1 MSTKLFGDFFK
12 SKRIALG
19 KTLRNFCAEHDL
31 DPGNISK
38 LERGLISPPV
48 SSEKLEQYAG
58 CLGIKKGTDDW
69 FNFFDLANVCAG
81 RIPDEIQSDE
91 ELLSKMPLVFRT
103 LRGQKLTSE
112 QLDLLIEK
120 LRKV

>member
-12 SKRIALG
+12 AKRIALG
-19 KTLRNFCAEHDL
+19 KTLRNFCTENDL
-31 DPGNISK
+31 DPGNVSK

-48 SSEKLEQYAG
+48 SSEKLEQYAR
-58 CLGIKKGTDDW
+58 CLGIKKGSDDW
-69 FNFFDLANVCAG
+69 FNFFDLASACAG

>member
-1 MSTKLFGDFFK
+1 MSTKLFGEFFK

-19 KTLRNFCAEHDL
+19 KTLRNFCAEYSL

-48 SSEKLEQYAG
+48 SSDKLEQYAE
-58 CLGIKKGTDDW
+58 CLCIKKGSEDW
-69 FNFFDLANVCAG
+69 FNFFDLANACAG

-103 LRGQKLTSE
+103 LRGQKLTTE